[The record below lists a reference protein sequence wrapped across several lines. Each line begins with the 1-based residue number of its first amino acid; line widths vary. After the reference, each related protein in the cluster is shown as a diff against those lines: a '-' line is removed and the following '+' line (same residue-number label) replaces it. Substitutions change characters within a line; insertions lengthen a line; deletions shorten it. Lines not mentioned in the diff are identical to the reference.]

1 MSEHHLCAV
10 LDWTSSGSLADY
22 ADKFRG
28 ESMPGRFT
36 DSIRWFFQQLVL
48 TLDYLHQKQPGVIQD
63 IQLQDLLLTA
73 TDKHGA
79 KLRRPLLK
87 ISIFKLSKYKSD
99 RRAPTLS
106 HQPWL
111 TNPYVSPE
119 QRQHDDSADSLSSTE
134 AAPLTDAVKVDVWKA
149 GIILWTLLTGCEP
162 DTSANV
168 PEDEL
173 RDVPAD
179 VSDLL
184 QQMLQSD
191 PAQRVDFEGIK
202 QHAWFVHGL
211 PPGALQL
218 TEQFVDAEPVC
229 CCSRAQVEEIVQ
241 EALDV
246 IGCEDYGDLDSD
258 DTVC

>member
-1 MSEHHLCAV
+1 MF
-10 LDWTSSGSLADY
+10 SS
-22 ADKFRG
+22 
-28 ESMPGRFT
+28 
-36 DSIRWFFQQLVL
+36 
-48 TLDYLHQKQPGVIQD
+48 
-63 IQLQDLLLTA
+63 LQ
-73 TDKHGA
+73 
-79 KLRRPLLK
+79 
-87 ISIFKLSKYKSD
+87 
-99 RRAPTLS
+99 S

-119 QRQHDDSADSLSSTE
+119 QRHTDDSADSLATAV
-134 AAPLTDAVKVDVWKA
+134 AAPLTAAVKVDVWKA

-162 DTSANV
+162 DTSAWDGKI

-173 RDVPAD
+173 QACPAD
-179 VSDLL
+179 AADLL

-191 PAQRVDFEGIK
+191 PCQRVDFEGIK
-202 QHAWFVHGL
+202 QHAWFVHRL

-218 TEQFVDAEPVC
+218 TEQFVHAEPVC

-246 IGCEDYGDLDSD
+246 VGCEDYGDSDSD